1 MTYRKTVKHLPNLVN
16 VKSILNLWLLFVN
29 MAFSLSKICTI
40 ELSCKALNITRD
52 ASKTGI
58 SSPLKNAVLKSAK
71 SSLSRANVIVFFIKL
86 FFPEPFAVLKSPW
99 SLSRCPF
106 FSSMILKQKISKFFL
121 LFFFNLVTF
130 KILPYSMVKVRVVK
144 RQNYGLTEVIRAFL
158 GFVAKRPLPK
168 LGIFYQQNIKIWRE
182 KNLTN
187 QSF

>member
-40 ELSCKALNITRD
+40 ELSCKDLNITRN

-106 FSSMILKQKISKFFL
+106 FSSMILK
-121 LFFFNLVTF
+121 
-130 KILPYSMVKVRVVK
+130 
-144 RQNYGLTEVIRAFL
+144 
-158 GFVAKRPLPK
+158 
-168 LGIFYQQNIKIWRE
+168 
-182 KNLTN
+182 
-187 QSF
+187 